1 VSFILVAVLLAVG
14 LVILALGLLGLAGH
28 TRRLAAA
35 RAQVKGEID
44 EATGMLRARK
54 AALRIAIRDRRA
66 AKEVDMAKKVN
77 DTVTKV

>member
-1 VSFILVAVLLAVG
+1 
-14 LVILALGLLGLAGH
+14 
-28 TRRLAAA
+28 
-35 RAQVKGEID
+35 
-44 EATGMLRARK
+44 MLRARK